1 MSVGDQ
7 KQKMVQGPLAGVR
20 VLDLSRILAGPTCTQ
35 LLGDLGADI
44 IKVERPGVGDDTRTW
59 GPPFVQNCDGSQ
71 SSESAYYLSANRNK
85 RSIALDISNPDDA
98 ETVRQLAETCDL
110 FVENFKVGGLAKY
123 GLDFATLSAR
133 CPQLIYCSISG
144 FGQTGPNAHR
154 PGYDLLAQGFGGI
167 MSLTGEPEGEP
178 MKVAV
183 GISDVMTG
191 MYAATSLLAALHHR
205 GKTGEGQ
212 HIDLGLA
219 DVQTAWLVNEGTNY
233 LLSGKTPVRR
243 GNQHPNIVP
252 YQVFEVADGHLIV
265 AVGNDAQFVKFCAI
279 IGRNDIAKDER
290 FIKNA
295 DRLLNRE
302 ELVRILRLELLGV
315 RKADLLAQMEAE
327 GIPGG
332 PINTLPE
339 LFGSEQVAAR
349 EMRVSMQDKNAK
361 SGHVELIGN
370 PAKLSKTPVTYR
382 RAPPR
387 CGADTDEIL
396 RELEQFRAAKNMQ
409 DFDDEQ
415 VARLR
420 PAGE

>member
-205 GKTGEGQ
+205 EKTGEGQ

-252 YQVFEVADGHLIV
+252 YNVFETLDGHVIL
-265 AVGNDAQFVKFCAI
+265 AVGNDAQFRRCCGF
-279 IGRNDIAKDER
+279 
-290 FIKNA
+290 
-295 DRLLNRE
+295 
-302 ELVRILRLELLGV
+302 LGV
-315 RKADLLAQMEAE
+315 EGLADTVEDVYGHRA
-327 GIPGG
+327 
-332 PINTLPE
+332 
-339 LFGSEQVAAR
+339 VA
-349 EMRVSMQDKNAK
+349 
-361 SGHVELIGN
+361 N
-370 PAKLSKTPVTYR
+370 PAKAVIPV
-382 RAPPR
+382 ALL
-387 CGADTDEIL
+387 TDRLGERGGGCCQDSARFIVAQ
-396 RELEQFRAAKNMQ
+396 QF
-409 DFDDEQ
+409 
-415 VARLR
+415 
-420 PAGE
+420 